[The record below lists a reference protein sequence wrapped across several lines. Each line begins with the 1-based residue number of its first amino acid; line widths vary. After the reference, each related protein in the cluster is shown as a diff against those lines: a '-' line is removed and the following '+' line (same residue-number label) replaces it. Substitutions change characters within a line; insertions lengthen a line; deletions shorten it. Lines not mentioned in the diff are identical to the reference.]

1 MSHIEVRSQAL
12 VPRRQQVLD
21 RGKRRRLNE
30 IDHHR
35 GRKHVHLAAA
45 DARCGVL
52 LAYNNLRASLR
63 AGLDRFHGGHYNSSR
78 RGTTSREGI
87 AMRSNLALQRIFFDV
102 AAALAASAA
111 LAWPTKPVTFL
122 VPYPPGGGTDVIAR
136 IVQEPLSK
144 QLGQPIVIENRGGA
158 GGSLGTGVAAKAVPD
173 GHTLLFTLSSH
184 SINPAIYKSLPF
196 DTERDFRPISTI
208 CSLPQLF
215 AVHPGT
221 PYRKFSELVEYI
233 KGHPGRIDY
242 ASVGVGSPSHMAGE
256 LLELK
261 LRAHMVHIPYRG
273 GGPAVA
279 ATMAGDVPLLIVS
292 IPAAMSQVRSGRL
305 RPLAVRTKKRP
316 PLRPNVPTIADATGL
331 GDYDANSRHAVLP
344 PAT

>member
-1 MSHIEVRSQAL
+1 M
-12 VPRRQQVLD
+12 
-21 RGKRRRLNE
+21 
-30 IDHHR
+30 
-35 GRKHVHLAAA
+35 
-45 DARCGVL
+45 
-52 LAYNNLRASLR
+52 
-63 AGLDRFHGGHYNSSR
+63 
-78 RGTTSREGI
+78 TSI
-87 AMRSNLALQRIFFDV
+87 LKTVFSV
-102 AAALAASAA
+102 AAACAASAA

-158 GGSLGTGVAAKAVPD
+158 GGSLGTGVAAKAAPD

-184 SINPAIYKSLPF
+184 SINPAIYKNLPF

-215 AVHPGT
+215 AVNPNT

-233 KGHPGRIDY
+233 KRNPGKLDY

-261 LRAHMVHIPYRG
+261 LNAHMTHIPYRG

-292 IPAAMSQVRSGRL
+292 IPAAMGQVRAGRL
-305 RPLAVRTKKRP
+305 RPLAVSTAKRTP
-316 PLRPNVPTIADATGL
+316 ILPDVPTIAEATGL
-331 GDYDANSRHAVLP
+331 KDFEVDSWYAVFAPAKTPDEVIARMNKEIATVVARPDVKAKLLEQGADGMSSTPDKLGQMVKREIAEWRQVVKHAHIQ
-344 PAT
+344 AE